1 MSIISENLKRVQ
13 DRIARALDRGARQDG
28 EVTLVAVSKSWP
40 AKMVQE
46 VVDSGVQ
53 VLGENR
59 IQEAEGKVKSVEGE
73 ISWHLIGHLQR
84 NKVRVALSLFDLIHS
99 VDSLRLVYEISKRA
113 VQTGTQAR
121 ILVEVNT
128 TGEISKFGV
137 EPERTLELV
146 GQISEVQGVRI
157 EGLMTMGAFVP
168 DPEGVRTSFVRLRE
182 LRDEIVA
189 AKIPRVSMNHLSM
202 GMTGDFEVA
211 IEEGATLVRVG
222 TAIFGARAG

>member
-128 TGEISKFGV
+128 TGEVSKFGV

-168 DPEGVRTSFVRLRE
+168 DPEGVRPSFVRLRE